1 MPAQSQTAGSNP
13 RKRFRT
19 TADLSEEQIQHKRVV
34 DRRNQ
39 QAFRQRTRDS
49 FRSLKEE
56 HVQLQEKCE
65 GLESEL
71 AAARDRIE
79 ALTGCIRSM
88 QGLASTALSES
99 GAANI
104 ELGPVHMSPQSAL
117 TQPDHLTP
125 SATEQVLRA
134 TAASSSTSP
143 HNIPEGQSPQSLPY
157 TNAGEVRTSHDSPHP
172 NACQSSDMALTEHRA
187 PPENVLEDR
196 PLETHL
202 TPREPSTH
210 VQYAFSSPSS
220 IITNLTTVP
229 WQQATG
235 SGAAYLT
242 VPPFLEPTCPLD
254 QILLDFLRK
263 SHRMILQG
271 ATTDAA
277 VGPNWLSV
285 RSLLHHD
292 QATPTNPLNTIMSHV
307 LNTFTHVGLVEKL
320 AFFYL
325 MSHTM
330 RAGRP
335 LPTVFVLLVLTSPFS
350 GWCTQRRRAIP
361 PCPLGFV
368 LQ

>member
-1 MPAQSQTAGSNP
+1 MPAQPQSAGPTP

-19 TADLSEEQIQHKRVV
+19 TADLSDEQIQHKRIV

-39 QAFRQRTRDS
+39 QAFRQRARDS

-56 HVQLQEKCE
+56 HAQLEEKCE

-71 AAARDRIE
+71 ATARDRIE
-79 ALTGCIRSM
+79 VLTGCIRSM
-88 QGLASTALSES
+88 QGLASTVLGESSMANSEM
-99 GAANI
+99 
-104 ELGPVHMSPQSAL
+104 GPVHMPPQPTL
-117 TQPDHLTP
+117 THGDHSTP
-125 SATEQVLRA
+125 SATGQTLHA
-134 TAASSSTSP
+134 TAPSASTSP
-143 HNIPEGQSPQSLPY
+143 HHIAEGQSPRSLPY
-157 TNAGEVRTSHDSPHP
+157 TNPGEGRVSHDNSHS
-172 NACQSSDMALTEHRA
+172 NACQSSDMALTEHQA
-187 PPENVLEDR
+187 PQENSLEDR

-202 TPREPSTH
+202 TPGGPSTH

-242 VPPFLEPTCPLD
+242 VPSFLEPTCPLD

-285 RSLLHHD
+285 RSLLHRD
-292 QATPTNPLNTIMSHV
+292 QATPANPLNTIMSHV
-307 LNTFTHVGLVEKL
+307 LNTFTHVGVVEKL

-330 RAGRP
+330 RVGIS
-335 LPTVFVLLVLTSPFS
+335 LPMVFVLLALTVLS
-350 GWCTQRRRAIP
+350 GWCTQRRRAILL
-361 PCPLGFV
+361 CRLGFV

>member
-1 MPAQSQTAGSNP
+1 
-13 RKRFRT
+13 
-19 TADLSEEQIQHKRVV
+19 
-34 DRRNQ
+34 
-39 QAFRQRTRDS
+39 
-49 FRSLKEE
+49 LKEK
-56 HVQLQEKCE
+56 HAQLQEKCDE
-65 GLESEL
+65 LESEL
-71 AAARDRIE
+71 ATARGRIE

-99 GAANI
+99 SAASI
-104 ELGPVHMSPQSAL
+104 EMDPVHMSRHQSAL
-117 TQPDHLTP
+117 AQPDHLTP
-125 SATEQVLRA
+125 SATEQALR
-134 TAASSSTSP
+134 TTSP
-143 HNIPEGQSPQSLPY
+143 HNITEGQSPQNSLH
-157 TNAGEVRTSHDSPHP
+157 TNPGQGRASHDSSHS
-172 NACQSSDMALTEHRA
+172 NACQSSDMTLTEHQA
-187 PPENVLEDR
+187 PLENVLEDR

-202 TPREPSTH
+202 TPGGPNTD

-242 VPPFLEPTCPLD
+242 VPSFLEPTCPLD

-285 RSLLHHD
+285 RSLLHRD
-292 QATPTNPLNTIMSHV
+292 QVTPESPLNTIMSHV
-307 LNTFTHVGLVEKL
+307 LNTFTHVGVVEKL

-330 RAGRP
+330 RVGLP
-335 LPTVFVLLVLTSPFS
+335 LMMVLALLDADSSLVDGLPNEGELFCYAALASS
-350 GWCTQRRRAIP
+350 YSDSNHDVACS
-361 PCPLGFV
+361 V
-368 LQ
+368 D